1 MNDQAAPADGSV
13 RTTAPRQRPRVSSE
27 EAAERLIETTIDMLR
42 EVPFTELSVRTI
54 TARADLNKSTIERC
68 FGSIENLFSEAS
80 QRLTAES
87 VARLA
92 ESPDAAP
99 FADPDLALAT
109 RFRAWLV
116 TGGVDGS
123 VFRPSNDDP
132 TAEALITRQRR
143 IAGVSP
149 LSSQIFHYATS
160 LMVEG
165 FLVFDE
171 TRRTND
177 EIRLNLLLL
186 MNEFINQLPNIDAA
200 LGWTGRSA
208 IDVDIDEHPDAQ

>member
-13 RTTAPRQRPRVSSE
+13 RKTAPRQRPRVSSE
-27 EAAERLIETTIDMLR
+27 DAAERLVKTTIDMLR

-54 TARADLNKSTIERC
+54 TARADLNKSTVERC

-80 QRLTAES
+80 KRLTAES

-92 ESPDAAP
+92 ESPDATP

-116 TGGVDGS
+116 TGGVDGGL
-123 VFRPSNDDP
+123 FRPTIDDP
-132 TAEALITRQRR
+132 TAEALMTRQRR
-143 IAGVSP
+143 LGGVSP
-149 LSSQIFHYATS
+149 LTSQTFHYATS

-165 FLVFDE
+165 FIVFDE
-171 TRRTND
+171 TRRSND

-200 LGWTGRSA
+200 LGWTDRPA
-208 IDVDIDEHPDAQ
+208 INVDEHPDSQ